1 MLAGLSPAR
10 RANSGGI
17 MQIINKLWMVLLVGG
32 FALAGCGA
40 GTDSG
45 AGGFAVQGVD
55 IADCVANPFDTACD
69 SAEFDDAKQYRLAFC
84 SLAENAEH
92 VRCADL
98 PANINTG
105 VTLETQNPTPQ
116 DTVLS
121 LHRCESTPFSPNCGA
136 TYETARQTRADF
148 CATADNATAPQCRGA
163 IVSNPCIL
171 DPTRPDCGADYAD
184 NRKQRMA
191 FCTKHSNAQNPIC
204 ASILSR
210 PTFATWVQSFETAPF
225 THVSK
230 ARAGD
235 ENRSEFLQ
243 ITANGLNIGDSVGIA
258 RDDDTIDGYS
268 VRGGGAAFAKD
279 GGVSGFSSVKFNTFH
294 DTIRAYA
301 GILSGTDLGAPLA
314 VPESS
319 PDGSAIAVWRGV
331 LYSSYLQSNRF
342 KVSIDLANKSIYAVD
357 KFSYFSTYIV
367 NGTFNDHGVIT
378 GSFAYTY
385 GTRNSPGILTGLI
398 GDGGLIGAFISSED
412 AYFGY
417 SGGFAASPPDQL
429 KEFCDANNN
438 ADKIVCAK
446 IINDSFC
453 NYDPFGAG
461 CGREY
466 ASERKA
472 RINLCIISGN
482 VSLGLC
488 GGATLAYPC
497 VANPFGADCGADYDF
512 ARTQRYNYC
521 YGRAKWQE
529 DACFHFIDNFC
540 KYGGNARVSICGGA
554 VRGNRCV
561 GNPFIGTCGTDWES
575 ARSLRIDFCII
586 GDNVNLPICDG
597 ADFHRSCIRNPY
609 GFCADKYAQ
618 ARTNRYDFC
627 MTEGNATASLCDTFT
642 RDFCAFGG
650 NASDTLCD
658 EIITSEPCIAN
669 PFAGGCGN
677 YVVQRATR
685 RDWCTQGANVSSVLC
700 ADDACLQDPFA
711 ESCNI
716 GTYSYARKNRA
727 EFCASEEGKDAALCE
742 WLIAQVSGAFWAHSL
757 DIHPDRGA
765 KATDTGNKIF
775 LGQFN
780 GLDIGNLR
788 DETGR
793 KIDYYLLGIGNDF
806 YGLAAG
812 GVGFFQFTP
821 QDIAGRDKTRYYAA
835 LFSGTNLGAPLTPP
849 VQGAAVRAIWAGV
862 LGSTTHFGDRLD
874 INFDV
879 DFTNR
884 TFGGTVVKNTV
895 KNKARY
901 TIDTTFNAGGF
912 LQGTVALDLDSV
924 ISTGVVTG
932 LIGELGAVGAFISDA
947 GVAAGYSGGF
957 IAEPPSKDYCWQ
969 KNHATMPACRAIV
982 AQDAC
987 VGNPYGAKCG
997 SDFDSARGYRTRFC
1011 LLPANLQTEFC
1022 TPAITD
1028 FCTRDGNAT
1037 SDTCEAAVATTPCI
1051 GDPFG
1056 SACGYRFNTARDN
1069 RFAFCSIG
1077 DNVNLPICKSAYDDN
1092 HCLRFPYEDC
1102 YSHFDITRAERYD
1115 FCIIEANAGNPLCTD
1130 FAFKFCTDGN
1140 NVRLAFCAEAVAND
1154 SCLSNPFQSGCG
1166 NNYYTAR
1173 LNRVAWCTQGTNATD
1188 ALCSVNACAR
1198 NPFGQGCRVYYKAR
1212 INRLNFCTQA
1222 VNKNHTFCEVVLATP
1237 TSALWAHSLDTHPAS
1252 APSRADT
1259 GNKFLLGGEN
1269 YLDAGDLFPDE
1280 RFPEVWSSSS
1290 INVEGG
1296 FFTDG
1301 YGYFQYTPPD
1311 GETRYYAGLV
1321 STAIGG
1327 APLELPA
1334 EGEALSAIWA
1344 GFFDSTYSGYKIP
1357 IEFDVNFADRTFV
1370 GNATKD
1376 TGRYIFDATFN
1387 AAGFLQ
1393 GTVNLELDSV
1403 TSAGVVTGL
1412 IGEGGAI
1419 GAFISNAGVAQGYSG
1434 GFLAEPETKF
1444 TCSFFDNALKPI
1456 CRHIVV
1462 EDACIGNPYGA
1473 ECGGDFRV
1481 ERERRW
1487 SFCQKPANRQ
1497 TEFCAPAIIAICT
1510 ATPFASPCDARFDDL
1525 RRDFCRA
1532 DNNATSN
1539 TCTATVAKT
1548 PCIGN
1553 PFGVGCGSD
1562 FDILRA
1568 NRKAFCTPSVNL
1580 TNPICA
1586 DFTSK
1591 FCGYGNNANHS
1602 YCDDAVAADPCVS
1615 LPFHYTC
1622 GAGYTK
1628 ARELR
1633 IDWCARG
1640 ANALDDVCAS
1650 SACSINPFGQGC
1662 SLDAYASTRTERI
1675 GFCATAGNQNHSLCA
1690 EVNARVTSARWT
1702 RSLDTHPATTASV
1715 ADTGNRFL
1723 LGTQDGLNVGDLR
1736 DARRAPPTVH
1746 TLNLRNGAGGADLAG
1761 SKPSDSGNGVG
1772 FFQYTPADGATRY
1785 YAGLFSGVNLGAPLV
1800 KPDVELNAEVTWQ
1813 GWLHATNMESPS
1825 PINFRVDL
1833 FNRTLTV
1840 DHPPELDAY
1849 VFNAEFDA
1857 QGIITG
1863 SVRYFARAS
1872 ETPGIVHGLIGQTG
1886 AIGVFVSDVVGSRY
1900 GFAGGFIARP
1910 PSE

>member
-1 MLAGLSPAR
+1 
-10 RANSGGI
+10 
-17 MQIINKLWMVLLVGG
+17 MQIINKLWMVFLAGV

-45 AGGFAVQGVD
+45 TGGFAVQGVD
-55 IADCVANPFDTACD
+55 IADCVANPFDVACD
-69 SAEFDDAKQYRLAFC
+69 GAEFDDAKKYRLAFC
-84 SLAENAEH
+84 SLAENARH

-98 PANINTG
+98 PANINTNINTG
-105 VTLETQNPTPQ
+105 VTLETQAPT
-116 DTVLS
+116 LA

-148 CATADNATAPQCRGA
+148 CAIADNATAPQCRGA
-163 IVSNPCIL
+163 IVSDPCIL

-210 PTFATWVQSFETAPF
+210 PTFATWVQSFETSPF

-258 RDDDTIDGYS
+258 RDDDAIDKYS

-294 DTIRAYA
+294 RTIRAYA

-314 VPESS
+314 VPESP
-319 PDGSAIAVWRGV
+319 PDGAAPIAVWRGV

-417 SGGFAASPPDQL
+417 SGGFAASPPNQL

-472 RINLCIISGN
+472 RINLCVILGN

-521 YGRAKWQE
+521 VRRAKWQE

-540 KYGGNARVSICGGA
+540 QYGGNASVSICGGA

-561 GNPFIGTCGTDWES
+561 SNPFIGTCGTDWES

-597 ADFHRSCIRNPY
+597 ADAHISCIRNPY
-609 GFCADKYAQ
+609 GNCTDEYAQ

-627 MTEGNATASLCDTFT
+627 MTEGNATAPLCDNFT

-650 NASDTLCD
+650 NASDTLCG
-658 EIITSEPCIAN
+658 EIVTIEPCIAN

-685 RDWCTQGANVSSVLC
+685 RDWCTKGTNVSSVLC

-711 ESCNI
+711 ESCNVASY
-716 GTYSYARKNRA
+716 GYARENRA
-727 EFCASEEGKDAALCE
+727 EFCASEEGKDHALCE
-742 WLIAQVSGAFWAHSL
+742 WLIAQVSGVFWAHSL
-757 DIHPDRGA
+757 DTYPDRGA

-775 LGQFN
+775 LGQFD

-793 KIDYYLLGIGNDF
+793 KINYYLLGTGSDF
-806 YGLAAG
+806 YGLAVG
-812 GVGFFQFTP
+812 GSAFFQFTP

-901 TIDTTFNAGGF
+901 TIDTTFNAGGL

-924 ISTGVVTG
+924 VSTGVVKG
-932 LIGELGAVGAFISDA
+932 LIGEFGAVGAFISDA

-957 IAEPPSKDYCWQ
+957 IAEPPSKDYCISYG
-969 KNHATMPACRAIV
+969 HAADPACRAIV

-987 VGNPYGAKCG
+987 VGNPYGAECG
-997 SDFDSARGYRTRFC
+997 SDFDLVRSYRTQFC

-1028 FCTRDGNAT
+1028 FCTRDGNAA

-1069 RFAFCSIG
+1069 RFAFCSIA
-1077 DNVNLPICKSAYDDN
+1077 DNVNLPICKGASDDDR
-1092 HCLRFPYEDC
+1092 CLKFPYKDC
-1102 YSHFDITRAERYD
+1102 YSHFAITRTNRRD
-1115 FCIIEANAGNPLCTD
+1115 FCIDEANAGNPLCDNFT
-1130 FAFKFCTDGN
+1130 FLFCSTGN
-1140 NVRLAFCAEAVAND
+1140 NARLAFCAEAVAND
-1154 SCLSNPFQSGCG
+1154 SCLSDPFQSSCSKGNFYYEARIKRASWCG
-1166 NNYYTAR
+1166 
-1173 LNRVAWCTQGTNATD
+1173 QGTNATD
-1188 ALCSVNACAR
+1188 ALCAVNACVR
-1198 NPFGQGCRVYYKAR
+1198 NPFGQGCSAAHYYNAR
-1212 INRLNFCTQA
+1212 INRMSFCTQA
-1222 VNKNHTFCEVVLATP
+1222 ANKNHVLCEVVLGKAT
-1237 TSALWAHSLDTHPAS
+1237 TALWVHSLDTRPAS

-1259 GNKFLLGGEN
+1259 GNKFLLGRE
-1269 YLDAGDLFPDE
+1269 YDFDTGDLFPGQRYPAFSSGE
-1280 RFPEVWSSSS
+1280 VIYPNREFPLD
-1290 INVEGG
+1290 N
-1296 FFTDG
+1296 
-1301 YGYFQYTPPD
+1301 YGYFQYTPPVGD
-1311 GETRYYAGLV
+1311 TRYYAGLF
-1321 STAIGG
+1321 AELDLG
-1327 APLELPA
+1327 ALLELPP
-1334 EGEALSAIWA
+1334 EGKATQAVWKGNISSTHLTDNID
-1344 GFFDSTYSGYKIP
+1344 GIDLDFDI
-1357 IEFDVNFADRTFV
+1357 NFATRALV
-1370 GNATKD
+1370 GDVTHKSARYTID
-1376 TGRYIFDATFN
+1376 TTFN
-1387 AAGFLQ
+1387 AQGILQ
-1393 GTVNLELDSV
+1393 GTSGLELDSV

-1412 IGEGGAI
+1412 IGEKGAV

-1434 GFLAEPETKF
+1434 GFTAQPATRIF
-1444 TCSFFDNALKPI
+1444 CSDRDNALKPI

-1473 ECGGDFRV
+1473 ECGGDFKL
-1481 ERERRW
+1481 ERDRRKL
-1487 SFCQKPANRQ
+1487 FCLRPANLQ

-1510 ATPFASPCDARFDDL
+1510 ATPFATYCDARFDDL

-1532 DNNATSN
+1532 DNNAASN

-1562 FDILRA
+1562 FDTLRA
-1568 NRKAFCTPSVNL
+1568 NRKAFCTPVINL

-1586 DFTSK
+1586 DFTSR

-1602 YCDDAVAADPCVS
+1602 YCDDAVATDPCVS

-1662 SLDAYASTRTERI
+1662 SLDAYDSTRTERI

-1690 EVNARVTSARWT
+1690 EVNARVTTARWT
-1702 RSLDTHPATTASV
+1702 RSFDTHPATAASV

-1723 LGTQDGLNVGDLR
+1723 LGTQDGLDVGDLR

-1772 FFQYTPADGATRY
+1772 FFQYTPKGGTTRY

-1813 GWLHATNMESPS
+1813 GWLHATNMESPKPVS
-1825 PINFRVDL
+1825 FRVDL
-1833 FNRTLTV
+1833 FNRVFDVSLT
-1840 DHPPELDAY
+1840 HNPTPYRIDAT
-1849 VFNAEFDA
+1849 FDA
-1857 QGIITG
+1857 QGIMTG
-1863 SVRYFARAS
+1863 EISYYHAPANNWS
-1872 ETPGIVHGLIGQTG
+1872 YGEVHGLIGQAG
-1886 AIGVFVSDVVGSRY
+1886 AVAAFINDAGEAHDYS
-1900 GFAGGFIARP
+1900 GGFIARP

>member
-17 MQIINKLWMVLLVGG
+17 MQIINKLWMVLLAGG

-55 IADCVANPFDTACD
+55 IADCVANPFDAACD

-92 VRCADL
+92 VRCENINT
-98 PANINTG
+98 NINTG
-105 VTLETQNPTPQ
+105 VTLETQDPTPQ
-116 DTVLS
+116 DPTLA
-121 LHRCESTPFSPNCGA
+121 LHRCQSTPFSPNCGA

-148 CATADNATAPQCRGA
+148 CATEDNATTPQCRGA
-163 IVSNPCIL
+163 IVRDPCIL

-191 FCTKHSNAQNPIC
+191 FCTEHSNAENPIC

-258 RDDDTIDGYS
+258 RDDDAIDGYS

-279 GGVSGFSSVKFNTFH
+279 GGVSGFSSVKFSTFH

-357 KFSYFSTYIV
+357 KFSYFSTYVV

-466 ASERKA
+466 AFERKA

-540 KYGGNARVSICGGA
+540 QYGGNASSSICGGA

-627 MTEGNATASLCDTFT
+627 MTEGNATASLCDNFT

-658 EIITSEPCIAN
+658 EIIISEPCIAN

-677 YVVQRATR
+677 YVIQRATR
-685 RDWCTQGANVSSVLC
+685 RDWCTKGVNVSSVLC

-711 ESCNI
+711 ESCNL

-727 EFCASEEGKDAALCE
+727 EFCASEEGKDHALCE
-742 WLIAQVSGAFWAHSL
+742 WLITQVSGAFWAHSL
-757 DIHPDRGA
+757 DIHPDRRA

-806 YGLAAG
+806 YGLAVG

-835 LFSGTNLGAPLTPP
+835 LFSGTNLGAPLSPP

-901 TIDTTFNAGGF
+901 TIDSTFNAGGL

-924 ISTGVVTG
+924 VSTGVVKG
-932 LIGELGAVGAFISDA
+932 LIGEFGAVGAFISDA

-1037 SDTCEAAVATTPCI
+1037 SDTCEVAVATTPCI
-1051 GDPFG
+1051 GDPFDG
-1056 SACGYRFNTARDN
+1056 ACGYRFNAARDN

-1130 FAFKFCTDGN
+1130 FAFKFCTDRN

-1188 ALCSVNACAR
+1188 ALCAVNACAR

-1212 INRLNFCTQA
+1212 INRLSFCTQA
-1222 VNKNHTFCEVVLATP
+1222 VNKNHTLCEVVLATP

-1327 APLELPA
+1327 ALLELPA
-1334 EGEALSAIWA
+1334 EGEALSAIWE

-1376 TGRYIFDATFN
+1376 TGRYTFDATFN
-1387 AAGFLQ
+1387 VAGFLQ

-1403 TSAGVVTGL
+1403 ASAGVVTGL

-1444 TCSFFDNALKPI
+1444 TCSFFDNALKPA
-1456 CRHIVV
+1456 CRHIVA
-1462 EDACIGNPYGA
+1462 EDACVGNPYGA
-1473 ECGGDFRV
+1473 ECGEDFKL

-1487 SFCQKPANRQ
+1487 SFCTETRESANRV
-1497 TEFCAPAIIAICT
+1497 
-1510 ATPFASPCDARFDDL
+1510 L
-1525 RRDFCRA
+1525 RPRDYRHLH
-1532 DNNATSN
+1532 
-1539 TCTATVAKT
+1539 
-1548 PCIGN
+1548 GN
-1553 PFGVGCGSD
+1553 PFCLP
-1562 FDILRA
+1562 LR
-1568 NRKAFCTPSVNL
+1568 CTV
-1580 TNPICA
+1580 
-1586 DFTSK
+1586 
-1591 FCGYGNNANHS
+1591 
-1602 YCDDAVAADPCVS
+1602 
-1615 LPFHYTC
+1615 
-1622 GAGYTK
+1622 
-1628 ARELR
+1628 
-1633 IDWCARG
+1633 
-1640 ANALDDVCAS
+1640 
-1650 SACSINPFGQGC
+1650 
-1662 SLDAYASTRTERI
+1662 
-1675 GFCATAGNQNHSLCA
+1675 
-1690 EVNARVTSARWT
+1690 
-1702 RSLDTHPATTASV
+1702 
-1715 ADTGNRFL
+1715 
-1723 LGTQDGLNVGDLR
+1723 
-1736 DARRAPPTVH
+1736 
-1746 TLNLRNGAGGADLAG
+1746 
-1761 SKPSDSGNGVG
+1761 
-1772 FFQYTPADGATRY
+1772 
-1785 YAGLFSGVNLGAPLV
+1785 
-1800 KPDVELNAEVTWQ
+1800 
-1813 GWLHATNMESPS
+1813 
-1825 PINFRVDL
+1825 
-1833 FNRTLTV
+1833 
-1840 DHPPELDAY
+1840 
-1849 VFNAEFDA
+1849 
-1857 QGIITG
+1857 
-1863 SVRYFARAS
+1863 
-1872 ETPGIVHGLIGQTG
+1872 
-1886 AIGVFVSDVVGSRY
+1886 
-1900 GFAGGFIARP
+1900 
-1910 PSE
+1910 